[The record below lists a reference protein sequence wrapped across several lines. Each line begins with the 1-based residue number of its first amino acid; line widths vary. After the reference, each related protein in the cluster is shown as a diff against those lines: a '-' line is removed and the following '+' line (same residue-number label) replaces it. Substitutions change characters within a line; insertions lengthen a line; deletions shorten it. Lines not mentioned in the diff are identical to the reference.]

1 MNFLEV
7 VKNNANKGL
16 LIAKK
21 HSPEILAVAGVVGV
35 VTSTVL
41 ACKATT
47 KIEKILDEHKET
59 MAIIRVN
66 GEFPEEEYTEEDQ
79 KKDTVITYTR
89 TAARLAKLYAP
100 AVGLGVVSLG
110 CLLASNKILR
120 KRNAALGAALIA
132 ADKAFAEYRDRVKE
146 RFGEDVE
153 RQIRLG
159 LKEEEIEKAVTD
171 AKGKEKTVKEKV
183 TTSILGEMG
192 YKKYF
197 TRANGNWGGGDKN
210 HVRYF
215 ANVRQEEANK
225 ELRAKGFL
233 TLNEVY
239 RMLGFEETKAGMVV
253 GWIYDPD
260 HPNGDNYVEIDVE
273 KVYIPG
279 DTGRLELA
287 YIFDFNVDGTI
298 YDKISF

>member
-1 MNFLEV
+1 MKFLEV

-21 HSPEILAVAGVVGV
+21 HSPEILAVVGVVGV

-47 KIEKILDEHKET
+47 KIETIIDDHKEIMT
-59 MAIIRVN
+59 AIREQEI
-66 GEFPEEEYTEEDQ
+66 GEEYSEEDR
-79 KKDTVITYTR
+79 KKDTVITYTK
-89 TAARLAKLYAP
+89 TAVNLAKLYAP
-100 AVGLGVVSLG
+100 AVGLGVISLG

-132 ADKAFAEYRDRVKE
+132 ADKAFSEYRDRVKE

-159 LKEEEIEKAVTD
+159 LREEEVEKTVTD

-183 TTSILGEMG
+183 TTSVLGEMG

-197 TRANGNWGGGDKN
+197 TRANGNWGGGNKD

-273 KVYIPG
+273 KVNIPG
-279 DTGRLELA
+279 DTGRLEPA
-287 YIFDFNVDGTI
+287 YIFDFNVDGAI